1 MQCVKQLASLRLC
14 VRSLGRA
21 ETVLFISDALQGD
34 LQCPRDWKTGP
45 KADWSTEREVKDGM
59 STDHSGSSQT
69 CCGLFVTPLL
79 YLQDQSERVR
89 CGLTSSKQ
97 RSEIG
102 CVLAFL
108 GRGLLIVPD
117 TGANGAQTYWH
128 ILKDSHQPPYTD
140 KRDWPKEG
148 WCLNKLLQDIVWKLS
163 TPTFIHSKML
173 QIHVKVAGIVH
184 FLQLLLQDGRQCS
197 SSVKSAFI
205 CEK

>member
-1 MQCVKQLASLRLC
+1 MCRTAQCKKCAVGSYTSELSEESTGLMQCVKQLASLSPC
-14 VRSLGRA
+14 VRSLGRT

-34 LQCPRDWKTGP
+34 LQCPRDCKAGP
-45 KADWSTEREVKDGM
+45 KADWSAEREVKREM
-59 STDHSGSSQT
+59 SADHLGSSRT
-69 CCGLFVTPLL
+69 CCGLFVTLL
-79 YLQDQSERVR
+79 VYLQDQSERVR

-97 RSEIG
+97 RSETG

-148 WCLNKLLQDIVWKLS
+148 RCLNKLLQDIVLEAFFS
-163 TPTFIHSKML
+163 Y
-173 QIHVKVAGIVH
+173 
-184 FLQLLLQDGRQCS
+184 FL
-197 SSVKSAFI
+197 
-205 CEK
+205 